1 MAFKNGDRNQGML
14 LPQYI
19 EDFVKEDNVV
29 RVYDKIIE
37 SYTDNE
43 LGLEYD
49 ENQVGNSRYN
59 PKVMLKLLVYSY
71 SYGIRSSRKIERAI
85 YDNMSFIWLIG
96 GLKPDHKTIS
106 EFRRNNEKAIK
117 RALKLVVR
125 LCIRLDLIGGN
136 YLFVD
141 GTKIKGNA
149 SMSKSWTKKKIEKF
163 LKKLDE
169 HIDEILNEHKKND
182 DLESKD
188 SSYVKTEVEEK
199 VKELKELKKKINL
212 INDKIESRNDNHNYN
227 TTDEESIIL
236 NTKKGSIV
244 GLNGQV
250 TVDEKHGF
258 IVSSDV
264 VAKNN
269 DFAQFSKQIE
279 NGNENLGKKCKG
291 GVGDAG
297 YSSIKS
303 LKPAISEGIDVIVP
317 SQRQIK
323 EEKKERDNKKDK
335 FSKAKFKYNKEEDNY
350 ICPKRHKLLFVGEY
364 KIKKG
369 EKVRKYLIE
378 NKEICLTCPFY
389 GECTKSKRGRTVC
402 RGEDDKLREKL
413 EARYSSEEGKEKYK
427 KRKYKV
433 EPVFG
438 HLKKNLGYNDFLL
451 RGISGGNIEML
462 IFSVGFNIMKT
473 IKILGV
479 KSVLE
484 RIRS

>member
-1 MAFKNGDRNQGML
+1 MAFKNGYRDQGML

-37 SYTDNE
+37 SYTNNE

-71 SYGIRSSRKIERAI
+71 SYGIRSSRKIERAL
-85 YDNMSFIWLIG
+85 YDNMSFIWLIE

-125 LCIRLDLIGGN
+125 LCIKLDLIGGN

-141 GTKIKGNA
+141 GTKIKANA
-149 SMSKSWTKKKIEKF
+149 SMSKSWTKKKVDRF

-182 DLESKD
+182 DLESED
-188 SSYVKTEVEEK
+188 GSYVRTEVEEK
-199 VKELKELKKKINL
+199 VKKLKELKKKINL
-212 INDKIESRNDNHNYN
+212 INDKIESRKDNHNYN
-227 TTDEESIIL
+227 TTDKESIIL

-244 GLNGQV
+244 GFNGQV

-258 IVSSDV
+258 IVGSDV

-269 DFAQFSKQIE
+269 DFAQFSKQVE

-291 GVGDAG
+291 AVGDAG
-297 YSSIKS
+297 YSSIES
-303 LKPAISEGIDVIVP
+303 LKLAISEGIDVIVP

-323 EEKKERDNKKDK
+323 EEKEEYKKDK
-335 FSKAKFKYNKEEDNY
+335 FSKAKFKYNKEGNHY
-350 ICPKRHKLLFVGEY
+350 ICPKNHKLVFVGEY
-364 KIKKG
+364 KRKSG
-369 EKVRKYLIE
+369 EKVRSYLIE
-378 NKEICLTCPFY
+378 NKETCLTCPFY
-389 GECTKSKRGRTVC
+389 GKCTKSKRGRSIC
-402 RGEDDKLREKL
+402 RGEDDELREKL
-413 EARYSSEEGKEKYK
+413 EARYSSKEGKEKYK
-427 KRKYKV
+427 LRKYKV

-451 RGISGGNIEML
+451 RGISGANIEML
-462 IFSVGFNIMKT
+462 IFSVGFDIMKM
-473 IKILGV
+473 IKSLGV
-479 KSVLE
+479 RNLLKQ
-484 RIRS
+484 IKY